1 MSYTTVTQFGSD
13 HLEWLKSIDFYEEE
27 FDILQK
33 RLEEIAGKNNGRE
46 VMVGVEHFQNQ
57 FIIQRNNIDEL
68 RDSINEHA
76 GKVSVDAKK
85 HAGKMETG
93 FVGEHKQ
100 LRDRVRIFEKVV
112 NDLRQEFNVF
122 LAKWM

>member
-1 MSYTTVTQFGSD
+1 MSYTTVTQIGTD
-13 HLEWLKSIDFYEEE
+13 HLEWLKKIDFYEEE

-33 RLEEIAGKNNGRE
+33 RLEEIVSKNNGRE
-46 VMVGVEHFQNQ
+46 AMAGVEHFQNQ
-57 FIIQRNNIDEL
+57 FAIQRNNIDEL
-68 RDSINEHA
+68 RHSVNEHA
-76 GKVSVDAKK
+76 GKVSADAKK

-93 FVGEHKQ
+93 FVGEHKE
-100 LRDRVRIFEKVV
+100 LKDRVRIFEKIV